1 MSVFNRKSNTG
12 SKSSSD
18 SPSVSRRRVNR
29 SREEWDGYFA
39 DALNALLSTDN
50 ERIKEV
56 TEEEAKTIVESAA
69 RIADAA
75 LEKIEERFKGL

>member
-1 MSVFNRKSNTG
+1 
-12 SKSSSD
+12 
-18 SPSVSRRRVNR
+18 VNR

-39 DALNALLSTDN
+39 DALNALLSTDS